1 MSDLNLLPRG
11 AYGKTGKGS
20 KMETGNGNWEQKWK
34 PKKKAC
40 QLLVRYILHGLM
52 SSILWFTLLE
62 REIMYLEWQFVQD
75 LMMLD
80 LLCYWLRK
88 NSFPY
93 PLGRLQEYTDRAV
106 FLLVS
111 VDHPCTT
118 CMLVKGSS
126 LPHR

>member
-1 MSDLNLLPRG
+1 
-11 AYGKTGKGS
+11 
-20 KMETGNGNWEQKWK
+20 
-34 PKKKAC
+34 
-40 QLLVRYILHGLM
+40 
-52 SSILWFTLLE
+52 
-62 REIMYLEWQFVQD
+62 MYLEWQFVQD
-75 LMMLD
+75 LMIFD

-93 PLGRLQEYTDRAV
+93 PLGTLQECTDRAV

-118 CMLVKGSS
+118 CILVKGSS